1 MNFSE
6 TVKMYTVIDVVQGSL
21 EWLSWRNNG
30 IGASDA
36 PIIMGDSPWTT
47 PYELWR
53 MKRGELVRT
62 ANAAMRRGTEME
74 LEARL
79 AYEDKTGNIMQPIC
93 VQSIDNTWMR
103 ASLDG
108 LSFDGDLALEIKCP
122 GAEDHA
128 VAMDG
133 EVPEKYDAQLAHTLM
148 LTGAKSMH
156 YWSYDGKEGA
166 LIVVFADP
174 DYAKLL
180 VERETAFHQSIVS
193 GIPPKLGPRDYIE
206 RDDAEWAKTVIDYN
220 YALQSYE
227 VALQN
232 KEKCRDRLLL
242 LSEQKNSRGAGIQ
255 VSWFEKRGNVE
266 YKKIPELADVNL
278 DKYRH
283 ASRIEARITEMK
295 EKL

>member
-1 MNFSE
+1 
-6 TVKMYTVIDVVQGSL
+6 MYTVIDVVQGSL

-47 PYELWR
+47 PYQLWK
-53 MKRGELVRT
+53 MKRGELVNKV
-62 ANAAMRRGTEME
+62 NAPMRRGMEME
-74 LEARL
+74 HQARL
-79 AYEDKTGNIMQPIC
+79 AYEKETGIIMQPIC
-93 VQSIDNTWMR
+93 VQSVDNPWMR

-108 LSFDGDLALEIKCP
+108 LSFGRKLALEIKCP

-128 VAMDG
+128 MANAG
-133 EVPEKYDAQLAHTLM
+133 KVPEKYKAQLAHIM
-148 LTGAKSMH
+148 AVIGAKSMH
-156 YWSYDGKEGA
+156 YWSYDGTNCA
-166 LIVVFADP
+166 MINVPLDP
-174 DYAKLL
+174 DYSELL
-180 VERETAFHQSIVS
+180 FEKEAAFMQCIIHGVQ
-193 GIPPKLGPRDYIE
+193 PALGPRDYIE
-206 RDDAEWAKTVIDYN
+206 RDSDEWANAATNYK

-232 KEKCRDRLLL
+232 KEKCRDQLLL

-255 VSWFEKRGNVE
+255 VSWYEKRGNVE

-283 ASRIEARITEMK
+283 ASRIEARITDIPMSK
-295 EKL
+295 KHID